1 MDDKPDDDGENKMSK
16 RKLKKL
22 SRYTE
27 FNYIMYQAQI
37 WFGEFFDN
45 NSRLKVKR
53 GILSLQFVL
62 I

>member
-27 FNYIMYQAQI
+27 FDYMQQAQI
-37 WFGEFFDN
+37 WFGEFFEYYL
-45 NSRLKVKR
+45 RLKVQR